1 MMETLFSLHDWLLD
15 PHPGGSFLPQQMC
28 CLAPT
33 HESCG
38 RPGVFSKV
46 EDTGLTTFRPA
57 VRDVAHM
64 SALTVTLIYV
74 WLAVC
79 FLGFVQAL
87 TH

>member
-1 MMETLFSLHDWLLD
+1 MRAVE
-15 PHPGGSFLPQQMC
+15 
-28 CLAPT
+28 
-33 HESCG
+33 G
-38 RPGVFSKV
+38 RGVFSKV